1 VNERPELSLAEYYAR
16 SPEEPRLERGRY
28 VLEKARTQELI
39 QRYLPAPPA
48 TVLDVGGAAG
58 AYAFWLADLGYE
70 VHLVDLMPRLVA
82 EAQRLNAGRQPALR
96 SCTVGDARSLTFAD
110 ASVDAVLLLGPLYHL
125 VDALERQQAL
135 REALR
140 VLRPGGWLFAAAI
153 SRWASLLV
161 AMSLGLFKDESF
173 AASVERDVR
182 EGQHRNSTDHL
193 TYFTTA
199 YFHRPDELRGEIA
212 DAGFQLQGLYGLE
225 GPGGLLADVDERVE
239 DPERR
244 EDLLHGARLLEA
256 EPSVIGVS
264 DHLLAVARK
273 AH

>member
-16 SPEEPRLERGRY
+16 SPEETRLERGRY

-39 QRYLPAPPA
+39 QRNLPAPPA

-82 EAQRLNAGRQPALR
+82 EAQRLNADRQPALR
-96 SCTVGDARSLTFAD
+96 SCTIGDARFLIFAD

-173 AASVERDVR
+173 AAIVERDVR

-225 GPGGLLADVDERVE
+225 GPGGLLADVDERVD

-244 EDLLHGARLLEA
+244 EELLHVARLLEA

>member
-96 SCTVGDARSLTFAD
+96 SWTVGDARSLTFAD

-173 AASVERDVR
+173 AAIVERDVR

-244 EDLLHGARLLEA
+244 EDLLHVARLLEA